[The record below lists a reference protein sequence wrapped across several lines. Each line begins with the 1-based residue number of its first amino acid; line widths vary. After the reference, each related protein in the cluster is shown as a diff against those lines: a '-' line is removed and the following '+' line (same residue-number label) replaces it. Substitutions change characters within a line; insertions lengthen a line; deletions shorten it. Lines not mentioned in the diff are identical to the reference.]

1 MKILGIETSC
11 DDTSVA
17 LVNITDETIS
27 VLTQTTASQIDIHKK
42 YGGVIPEIA
51 ARSHTENIMPVVEHV
66 MQGQQKP
73 NMIAVTSGPGLMT
86 ALMVGV
92 YTARTLGTLWNVP
105 VIGVNHLE
113 GHTFSSLLP
122 ETEGAHPQMEFPALA
137 LLVSGGHTE
146 LVLLENASTLRRIGA
161 TRDDA
166 AGECFDKVAKLLKLE
181 YPGGPKI
188 SKLALEGNTGAIQFP
203 RPMIHEHNYD
213 FSFAGLKTA
222 VLYWLQDHPEH
233 NINDV
238 CASFEQAVVDVL
250 VTKTVKAVREFQPK
264 TFLLGG
270 GVSANKKL
278 RETLAAEIQKENP
291 SLQFHIPVNK
301 YCMDNAAMIA
311 LAGYYH
317 REKAQLNLFIAA
329 NPNWKIA

>member
-17 LVNITDETIS
+17 LVNITDEKIS
-27 VLTQTTASQIDIHKK
+27 VLAQTTASQIDIHKK

-66 MQGQQKP
+66 MQNQEKP
-73 NMIAVTSGPGLMT
+73 DMIAVTSGPGLMT

-92 YTARTLGTLWNVP
+92 YTARTLSALWDVP

-113 GHTFSSLLP
+113 GHTFSSLIP
-122 ETEGAHPQMEFPALA
+122 ESEGLHPHIEFPALA

-146 LVLLENASTLRRIGA
+146 LVLLENTSTVRRIGA

-188 SKLALEGNTGAIQFP
+188 SKLALEGNVKAIDFP

-222 VLYWLQDHPEH
+222 VLYWLQDHLEH

-250 VTKTVKAVREFQPK
+250 VTKTLKAIREFQPK

-278 RETLAAEIQKENP
+278 RETLAAEIQKEN
-291 SLQFHIPVNK
+291 SEISFHIPFSK

-311 LAGYYH
+311 LVGYY
-317 REKAQLNLFIAA
+317 RRKKSEKNLFIAA